1 MFFKCK
7 VQFLCS
13 FAAGSVIFGWRVIK
27 LAVLESAR
35 HLLSAFAQQWSP
47 YKLSCVWM
55 FHSLNTFP
63 NVTLSTYPGLKSAVE
78 VHQLEALLT
87 SQIIMNYYLFQTQY
101 VSGLLVNAAF
111 FFFLKHLKQ
120 VICQS
125 HLITRLPMVHK
136 GWNRS
141 QFSAMHEASAS
152 SIIVGK
158 KLYNKIQK

>member
-1 MFFKCK
+1 MVVEVRHQSGTEFITMFFKCK

-87 SQIIMNYYLFQTQY
+87 SQIIMNYYLFQT
-101 VSGLLVNAAF
+101 
-111 FFFLKHLKQ
+111 
-120 VICQS
+120 
-125 HLITRLPMVHK
+125 
-136 GWNRS
+136 
-141 QFSAMHEASAS
+141 
-152 SIIVGK
+152 
-158 KLYNKIQK
+158 